1 MSTDSPIAPD
11 ALTALVEL
19 AHQWDSRV
27 RLFYSDRQYVC
38 CVISRRGE
46 LCHAWGQRKTVTEA
60 VEAAWDQLEEA
71 EMRHLESLEYDDHEC
86 SYCHG
91 SGGGPDA
98 ALRCPYCS
106 GTGVRIGD

>member
-1 MSTDSPIAPD
+1 MSTDAPILPPD

-19 AHQWDSRV
+19 AHKWDSRV
-27 RLFYSDRQYVC
+27 RLSYSERQYIC
-38 CVISRRGE
+38 CVMSRRGE
-46 LCHAWGQRKTVTEA
+46 IAHAYAQRKTVTEA
-60 VEAAWDQLEEA
+60 VEAAWEQLEEA
-71 EMRHLESLEYDDHEC
+71 EMRHLDFVDDHEC

-106 GTGVRIGD
+106 GTGVRIG